1 MKNIKLYLLIG
12 FTLFGL
18 LSCEKDDNKISDYD
32 FFVFDIIPDLSNNRL
47 YIIERDPGKISII
60 DYEAMTV
67 VKSVTTDAVIGY
79 CSIGYHGNQKEL
91 YVPAKDGRLFI
102 YDAETLEKK
111 DQIDIKRSTLCVVN
125 NNGILFIS
133 TDVWP
138 GSIRVVNRAARSLVS
153 QGGDNEDSRLM
164 IIPNTNT
171 GIIEVTTT
179 GSPTDVDYFGFN
191 SNGIVVS
198 HKDDIYH
205 GDYPVSA
212 AVFQFF
218 PDGGKY
224 ITSSAGAIYDVN
236 MKYLNR
242 LSKGGELFADYAFNA
257 DASIIYCARSNMN
270 MIVSYSNPDLT
281 KIREYKTQ
289 GNPYKI
295 FRKDNVLICVS
306 KTQLFKII
314 IEKIDL

>member
-1 MKNIKLYLLIG
+1 LLIG
-12 FTLFGL
+12 FTIFGL
-18 LSCEKDDNKISDYD
+18 LSCEKDDNKISYYD
-32 FFVFDIIPDLSNNRL
+32 FNVFDIIPDLADNRL
-47 YIIERDPGKISII
+47 YIIERDPGEISII

-79 CSIGYHGNQKEL
+79 CSLGNYRNQNEL
-91 YVPAKDGRLFI
+91 YVPAKDGRLLI
-102 YDAETLEKK
+102 YNAETLEE
-111 DQIDIKRSTLCVVN
+111 IDYINLSRSALCAVN

-138 GSIRVVNRAARSLVS
+138 GSIRVVNRASRSLVS

-179 GSPTDVDYFGFN
+179 GSPIDVDYFGFN
-191 SNGIVVS
+191 SSGIVAS

-212 AVFQFF
+212 AIFQFF
-218 PDGGKY
+218 PDGLKY
-224 ITSSAGAIYDVN
+224 ICSNAGAIYDLN
-236 MKYLNR
+236 MKYVNR
-242 LSKGGELFADYAFNA
+242 ISKGGELFADFAFNA
-257 DASIIYCARSNMN
+257 DGSIIYGARSNMN
-270 MIVSYSNPDLT
+270 MIVSYSYPDLT
-281 KIREYKTQ
+281 KIGEYKTE

-295 FRKDNVLICVS
+295 FRKDNVLICVC
-306 KTQLFKII
+306 KTQLFKIN
-314 IEKIDL
+314 IEKIELEQ